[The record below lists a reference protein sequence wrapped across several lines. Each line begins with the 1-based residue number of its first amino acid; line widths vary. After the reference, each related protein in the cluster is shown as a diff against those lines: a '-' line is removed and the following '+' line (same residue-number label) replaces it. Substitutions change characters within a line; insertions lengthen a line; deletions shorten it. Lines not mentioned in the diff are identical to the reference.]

1 MRRSKV
7 ELWLESSLLLVV
19 SVGVL
24 VFWYV
29 TLMFIGVLENAEI
42 LDKYFSRPSVYEI
55 GIIDDPK

>member
-1 MRRSKV
+1 VRRSKV

>member
-1 MRRSKV
+1 VRRSKV
-7 ELWLESSLLLVV
+7 ELLLESSLLLVV

-55 GIIDDPK
+55 GISDDPK